1 LRPFLFLPV
10 SRSQRQRRP
19 ERPRRNRS
27 RRFPRPRAP
36 VERRAVRVL
45 SLGKESPSL
54 TRQTFERTP
63 RLTFSSSKAA
73 LFALFFLFLAF
84 ERFKPRF
91 SHFSRSL
98 CYQK

>member
-19 ERPRRNRS
+19 G
-27 RRFPRPRAP
+27 AP
-36 VERRAVRVL
+36 AERRDGRVL